1 MINKFIRKNNFST
14 TNIFTILFFT
24 VFVIKLLNNL
34 QTQKYFYGDD
44 SWLLLGSR
52 FDSIFDSLRCC
63 AASHPIFTIF
73 AQGIFNVLNFSTENT
88 IVFFLIYSCLLSLLT
103 LFLPTKILSESEKLI
118 VLLLIISSPMFIQ
131 YGIRTKPYSTD
142 VGISIL
148 IIMLFYRIQSSPKKR
163 YFIILGFFLFISVS
177 SWPLIG
183 SVLLIYF
190 INCLKEK
197 NFQALSRII
206 YFLPGLV
213 ISAIQIFRWRDPGM
227 QNFVV
232 AYFAP
237 TEGGPV
243 LFLRWLGYSFIR
255 YFGESNYLDLGFFEL
270 PMSISILFFLLG
282 SLYLFKKNSDFF
294 SFAVLG
300 ILLNLIASIFKIW
313 PFGGFRSSIYLL
325 PIFCIFFVKGISFIT
340 SFITNSNFKF
350 LIISPLIVFSF
361 INLQSPDYGQTT
373 RYFDNE
379 AFQNVVYEINN
390 KEDDFLIYH
399 GGLQTTAL
407 YSSNEISL
415 QDIGYFERGLGTEG
429 FHIPLFKKQNL
440 HIACTKYLGQDDG
453 KECLE
458 KNLKFLENFK
468 GNKISLVGVHIR
480 DHQLI
485 PYIQAFQISGWD
497 MESINFLNEVA
508 IIRYK
513 K

>member
-1 MINKFIRKNNFST
+1 MAIWGFSFI
-14 TNIFTILFFT
+14 
-24 VFVIKLLNNL
+24 
-34 QTQKYFYGDD
+34 Y
-44 SWLLLGSR
+44 
-52 FDSIFDSLRCC
+52 
-63 AASHPIFTIF
+63 IF
-73 AQGIFNVLNFSTENT
+73 ATN
-88 IVFFLIYSCLLSLLT
+88 
-103 LFLPTKILSESEKLI
+103 
-118 VLLLIISSPMFIQ
+118 
-131 YGIRTKPYSTD
+131 
-142 VGISIL
+142 
-148 IIMLFYRIQSSPKKR
+148 
-163 YFIILGFFLFISVS
+163 
-177 SWPLIG
+177 
-183 SVLLIYF
+183 
-190 INCLKEK
+190 
-197 NFQALSRII
+197 
-206 YFLPGLV
+206 
-213 ISAIQIFRWRDPGM
+213 
-227 QNFVV
+227 
-232 AYFAP
+232 
-237 TEGGPV
+237 
-243 LFLRWLGYSFIR
+243 
-255 YFGESNYLDLGFFEL
+255 
-270 PMSISILFFLLG
+270 
-282 SLYLFKKNSDFF
+282 
-294 SFAVLG
+294 
-300 ILLNLIASIFKIW
+300 
-313 PFGGFRSSIYLL
+313 
-325 PIFCIFFVKGISFIT
+325 FCIFFVKGISFIT

-485 PYIQAFQISGWD
+485 PYIQAFQLSGWD

>member
-1 MINKFIRKNNFST
+1 MINNFIKKKNFST
-14 TNIFTILFFT
+14 TNIFTGLFFS

-52 FDSIFDSLRCC
+52 FDSVFDSLRCC
-63 AASHPIFTIF
+63 AASHPVFTLF
-73 AQGIFNVLNFSTENT
+73 AQSIFKILNFSTINA
-88 IVFFLIYSCLLSLLT
+88 IIFFLIYSCLLSLVSL
-103 LFLPTKILSESEKLI
+103 LIPKKLLSDSEKLI
-118 VLLLIISSPMFIQ
+118 ILLLIISSPMFIQ
-131 YGIRTKPYSTD
+131 YGIRAKPYSTD
-142 VGISIL
+142 VALSIL
-148 IIMLFYRIQSSPKKR
+148 IILLFYKIKSHPKRR
-163 YFIILGFFLFISVS
+163 YFFVLGFFLLISLS

-190 INCLKEK
+190 IKCLKEK
-197 NFQALSRII
+197 NFQGLIRII

-213 ISAIQIFRWRDPGM
+213 LSAIQIFRWRDPGM

-270 PMSISILFFLLG
+270 PMSISILFFLIG
-282 SLYLFKKNSDFF
+282 SFYLLKKNSDFF

-300 ILLNLIASIFKIW
+300 ILLNLIAAIFKIW

-325 PIFCIFFVKGISFIT
+325 PIFCIFFIKGISFIT

-350 LIISPLIVFSF
+350 LVISPLIVFLF
-361 INLQSPDYGQTT
+361 TNLQSPDYGQTT

-379 AFQNVVYEINN
+379 AFQNVVYEIDNN
-390 KEDDFLIYH
+390 EDNYLIYH

-415 QDIGYFERGLGTEG
+415 QDIGYFDRGLGTEG
-429 FHIPLFKKQNL
+429 FHIPLFKKENL

-485 PYIQAFQISGWD
+485 PYLQAFQQSGWN